1 MPVMFI
7 LVAAVKKE
15 EKTVLLIIKKW
26 SCECMGELVG
36 SISHLF
42 ISLFLISVLFFF
54 LKETHLFLSEG
65 LKRFYSTTQQFFK
78 YHFLS

>member
-54 LKETHLFLSEG
+54 
-65 LKRFYSTTQQFFK
+65 
-78 YHFLS
+78 